1 MLVKTKASHQGAAT
15 FFFLFI
21 ALSLQ
26 WVAAESSLKQPV
38 QQKQLSLGIS
48 NASREVK
55 QLLSRILTT
64 QNNEN
69 LPFVILD
76 KTHARVFVFNSIGL
90 SQGTAPALIGFAVGD
105 DGVAGIGDRPLASIR
120 REEKTTPAGRYVSSL
135 DHNLAGNQ
143 ILWVDYESAIS
154 LHSLVTGDPKEQR
167 TKRLESQSIDDNR
180 ISFGCIN
187 VSATF
192 FQNVVMPTF
201 KDTLGIVYILP
212 DSRAIQEVF
221 SFYEP

>member
-1 MLVKTKASHQGAAT
+1 MLLKYKASHRGVSA
-15 FFFLFI
+15 FVFLM
-21 ALSLQ
+21 LLMSLH
-26 WVAAESSLKQPV
+26 WVAAEPSVKQSV
-38 QQKQLSLGIS
+38 QPKQLNLKLA
-48 NASREVK
+48 NASQEVR
-55 QLLSRILTT
+55 QLVSRILTT
-64 QNNEN
+64 QNHQN

-76 KTHARVFVFNSIGL
+76 KTRVRVFVFNSQGL
-90 SQGTAPALIGFAVGD
+90 LQGAAPALIGFAVGD
-105 DGVAGIGDRPLASIR
+105 DGVPGIGNRPLASIR
-120 REEKTTPAGRYVSSL
+120 GEEKTTPAGRYVSSL
-135 DHNLAGNQ
+135 DLNLAGNQ

-167 TKRLESQSIDDNR
+167 AKRLASQSVEDNR

-192 FQNVVMPTF
+192 FQKVVMPTF

>member
-1 MLVKTKASHQGAAT
+1 MLQHLPLLRV
-15 FFFLFI
+15 
-21 ALSLQ
+21 
-26 WVAAESSLKQPV
+26 E
-38 QQKQLSLGIS
+38 
-48 NASREVK
+48 REGVH
-55 QLLSRILTT
+55 LHTR
-64 QNNEN
+64 
-69 LPFVILD
+69 
-76 KTHARVFVFNSIGL
+76 SIGSGSPL
-90 SQGTAPALIGFAVGD
+90 LLMHGHPQSMVMWHKVIPFLAKQHTLVMMDLRGYGD
-105 DGVAGIGDRPLASIR
+105 DGVPGIGNRPLASIR

-135 DHNLAGNQ
+135 DLNLAGNQ

-167 TKRLESQSIDDNR
+167 AKRLASQSVEDNR

-192 FQNVVMPTF
+192 FQKVVMPTF